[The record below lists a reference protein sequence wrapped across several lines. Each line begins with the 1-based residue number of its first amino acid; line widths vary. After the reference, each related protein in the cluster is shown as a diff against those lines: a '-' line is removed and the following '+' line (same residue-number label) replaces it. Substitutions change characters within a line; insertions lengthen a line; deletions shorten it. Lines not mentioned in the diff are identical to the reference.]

1 MQTLA
6 SKNDPQ
12 SEIRLLLAV
21 ENRVDGQLFKHA
33 LERARQGIKVVSYGG
48 SQQQLPDI
56 LKTHEVDVALVTENL
71 QDAPLRGFQLITQLR
86 SLSPKTRAV
95 MLLGSDNSDLVV
107 DAFRAGA
114 KGVFCRSDCLTTLA
128 KCIRTVH
135 QGQVWANSRYLDRVM
150 EAFAS
155 AVPLRPVSLKG
166 KRLLTKRE
174 EDVVSH
180 IVQGFSN
187 RETADKLGLTEHTVS
202 NYLFRI
208 YDKLGISTRVE
219 LVLYALKDN

>member
-6 SKNDPQ
+6 GKTDPR
-12 SEIRLLLAV
+12 SEIKLLLAV

-33 LERARQGIKVVSYGG
+33 LERTRQGIKVVSYSG
-48 SQQQLPDI
+48 SQQLSDI
-56 LKTHEVDVALVTENL
+56 LKIYEVDVALITENL

-135 QGQVWANSRYLDRVM
+135 QGQVWANSKYLDRVM

-180 IVQGFSN
+180 IVQGLSN